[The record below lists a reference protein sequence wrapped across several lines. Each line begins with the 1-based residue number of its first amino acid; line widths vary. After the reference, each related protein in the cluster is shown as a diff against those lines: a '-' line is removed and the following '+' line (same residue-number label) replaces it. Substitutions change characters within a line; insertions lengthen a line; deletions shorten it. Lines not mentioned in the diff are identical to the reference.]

1 MRKPAWLITPI
12 VLFISLGIYGI
23 AQSNAND
30 NPQVSK
36 KLQVP
41 TDQRLVFKSAA
52 RGAQIYT
59 CQQIQANRAQFEWKL
74 KAPDANLFDAQGKV
88 VGKHY
93 AGPTWEAND
102 GSKIVAV
109 VTAKEQAPN
118 ASIPW
123 LLLQVKSAAGNGKFT
138 NVKWVQRLNT
148 TNGVASTECDR
159 EILNTEIS
167 IPYTADYYFYSS
179 KENGEWGF
187 WDKPSKRGILKNE
200 L

>member
-1 MRKPAWLITPI
+1 MRKPAWLITISI
-12 VLFISLGIYGI
+12 VLFTSLGIHSV

-30 NPQVSK
+30 NLQVSK

-52 RGAQIYT
+52 RGSQIYI
-59 CQQIQANRAQFEWKL
+59 CQQIPADRSQFEWKL
-74 KAPDANLFDAQGKV
+74 KAPEAKLFDAQGKV

-102 GSKIVAV
+102 GSKIAAV

-123 LLLQVKSAAGNGKFT
+123 LLLQVKSTTGKGKFT

-148 TNGVASTECDR
+148 TGGIASPECNRDR
-159 EILNTEIS
+159 LNTEIS
-167 IPYTADYYFYSS
+167 VPYTADYYFYSS
-179 KENGEWGF
+179 NAQ
-187 WDKPSKRGILKNE
+187 KNYRA
-200 L
+200 

>member
-1 MRKPAWLITPI
+1 MHKPAWLIISI
-12 VLFISLGIYGI
+12 VLFTNLGLFSV
-23 AQSNAND
+23 ARSNAND

-59 CQQIQANRAQFEWKL
+59 CQQMPADRSQFEWKL
-74 KAPDANLFDAQGKV
+74 KAPAAQLFDARGKV

-102 GSKIVAV
+102 GSKIAAV

-123 LLLQVKSAAGNGKFT
+123 LLLQVKSAEGNGKFT
-138 NVKWVQRLNT
+138 NIKWVQRLHT
-148 TNGVASTECDR
+148 TGGNSPKDCNRDR
-159 EILNTEIS
+159 LNTEIS
-167 IPYTADYYFYSS
+167 VPYTADYYFYS
-179 KENGEWGF
+179 
-187 WDKPSKRGILKNE
+187 DPKNP
-200 L
+200 